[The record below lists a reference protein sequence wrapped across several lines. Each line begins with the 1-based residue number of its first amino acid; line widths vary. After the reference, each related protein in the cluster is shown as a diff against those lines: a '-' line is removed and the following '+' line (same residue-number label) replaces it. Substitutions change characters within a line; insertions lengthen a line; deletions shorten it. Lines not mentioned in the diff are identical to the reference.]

1 MLTST
6 GEPGE
11 ILDAWAGAPLTVIVD
26 AAVGDG
32 ATPGR
37 IRRWTPDDET
47 AAAVVSSH
55 ALGLPATYALG
66 QALGRIPAKLIVL
79 TVDVA
84 EIGYGPT
91 RTPQVSGAVPKVVA
105 TVLSEVIR

>member
-37 IRRWTPDDET
+37 IRRWTPDDEP

-55 ALGLPATYALG
+55 ALG
-66 QALGRIPAKLIVL
+66 RIPTKLVVL